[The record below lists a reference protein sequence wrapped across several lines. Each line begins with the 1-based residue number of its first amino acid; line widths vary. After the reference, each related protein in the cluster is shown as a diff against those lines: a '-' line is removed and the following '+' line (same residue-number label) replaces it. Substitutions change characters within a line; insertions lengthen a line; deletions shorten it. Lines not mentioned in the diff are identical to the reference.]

1 MQLRS
6 TAFITL
12 IIASSITMGC
22 ENQQFRG
29 REKGALMGGA
39 LGAGLG
45 AIVGNQVGDS
55 GAGIAIGAATGAL
68 AGGVLGNEQDKTSDR
83 QAYLEERQRRA
94 EYELARQKREIK
106 ALRAKE
112 R

>member
-1 MQLRS
+1 MQLRKMYLS
-6 TAFITL
+6 L
-12 IIASSITMGC
+12 LVASVFAIGC
-22 ENQQFRG
+22 ENPQFRG

-55 GAGIAIGAATGAL
+55 GAGIAIGAASGAL
-68 AGGVLGNEQDKTSDR
+68 AGGLLGNEQDKSSDR

-94 EYELARQKREIK
+94 EYEISRQKREIRE
-106 ALRAKE
+106 LRA
-112 R
+112 RDR